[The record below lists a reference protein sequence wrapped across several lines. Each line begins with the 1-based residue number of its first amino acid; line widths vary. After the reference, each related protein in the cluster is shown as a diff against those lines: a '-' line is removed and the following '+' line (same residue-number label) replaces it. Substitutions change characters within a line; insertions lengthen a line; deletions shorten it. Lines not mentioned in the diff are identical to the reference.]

1 MKLED
6 IIKDAI
12 ENNVDELD
20 FFMEVLERGFTLED
34 FKEIGHYDYAK
45 KFMDEHGLLEEDMN
59 EKE

>member
-6 IIKDAI
+6 MMKDAI

-20 FFMEVLERGFTLED
+20 FFMEVLEQGFTLED
-34 FKEIGHYDYAK
+34 FKKIGHYDYAK
-45 KFMDEHGLLEEDMN
+45 RFMEEHGLLEDDVN